1 MGRINKKG
9 NIIYLNNIRLNVY
22 KYYKT
27 IKIFW
32 DKKYKN
38 NKKVNQYIKNLKMKI
53 QFQHK
58 KIFK

>member
-53 QFQHK
+53 QF
-58 KIFK
+58 